1 MLTAAGTNGGAAT
14 GVCLTATA
22 SASSSA
28 SDAVALNGAGQVVT
42 ACPVASTG
50 TVAPS
55 PPPHSSPLTGL
66 TTAVSNPSR
75 ATTAAT
81 NLANCLIVLKT
92 QTDPITGI
100 NQAALVSVIVV
111 GVSSPTNNGDGSYSL
126 TITVTFVPVA
136 GNTVGVTDDIRRV
149 HEPCLAN
156 FSNDLSGVK
165 CDGTVK
171 WTPNVKRAISQGSAE
186 TDNAATTMPGGNVQ
200 AVYGAST
207 SSAVFATLGLLF
219 VSLIALFM

>member
-50 TVAPS
+50 TVAP
-55 PPPHSSPLTGL
+55 PPPHSSPLAGL
-66 TTAVSNPSR
+66 TTAVSDSGR

-92 QTDPITGI
+92 QTDSITGI

-171 WTPNVKRAISQGSAE
+171 WTPNVKRAISQGSAQ
-186 TDNAATTMPGGNVQ
+186 TDNAGTTMPGGNVQ